1 MALEVQHALLPLSV
15 PSHPAP
21 NMAPLLF
28 WTLAAVL
35 GGSPAL
41 AAPVVGGTT
50 NSGYDYVSLVRHV
63 HGFPCNG

>member
-1 MALEVQHALLPLSV
+1 
-15 PSHPAP
+15 
-21 NMAPLLF
+21 MAPLLF